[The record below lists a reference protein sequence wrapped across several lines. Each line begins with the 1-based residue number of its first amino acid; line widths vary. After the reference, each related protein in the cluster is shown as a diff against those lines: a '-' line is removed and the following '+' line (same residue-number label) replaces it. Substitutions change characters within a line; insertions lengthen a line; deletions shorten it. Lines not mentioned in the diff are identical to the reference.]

1 MVYAFLLLR
10 KISYRAGGIEMK
22 KVLTIA
28 GSDSSGGAG
37 IQTDLKTFAAIGV
50 YGMSAITAITA
61 QNTMGVKRVERVSAQ
76 MVKDQIRAVFEDI
89 EVDAVKIGMLAE
101 IDIIEAVRDCLE
113 MYRPK
118 FVVLD
123 PVMVSTS
130 GFDLLN
136 SQAKRA
142 LVDGLIPLVD
152 LITPNLAE
160 AACLLSIF
168 DSGGLEIDSVEK
180 MEEAGRIIIAHTGT
194 NILVKGGHL
203 LDRPSDVLVT
213 TSGQVYHYDNP
224 RINTKNTHG
233 TGCTLSSAIG
243 ANAALG
249 YDLAESVS
257 RAKDFISKAIEN
269 SLDIGRGCGP
279 TNPMGQIYKK
289 LGMD

>member
-1 MVYAFLLLR
+1 
-10 KISYRAGGIEMK
+10 MK

-37 IQTDLKTFAAIGV
+37 IQTDLKTFAAVGV

-61 QNTMGVKRVERVSAQ
+61 QNTLGVKRVERVSAS

-89 EVDAVKIGMLAE
+89 EVDAVKIGMLSE
-101 IDIIEAVRDCLE
+101 IDIIEAVRDC
-113 MYRPK
+113 MDIYRSP

-142 LVDGLIPLVD
+142 LLEGLIPLVD

-160 AACLLSIF
+160 AACILNLIGR
-168 DSGGLEIDSVEK
+168 GGGILIDSCK
-180 MEEAGRIIIAHTGT
+180 SMEEAGRLISGHTGK
-194 NILVKGGHL
+194 NVLVKGGHL
-203 LDRPSDVLVT
+203 LDRPCDVLVT
-213 TSGQVYHYDNP
+213 ADARVYRYDHQ
-224 RINTKNTHG
+224 RIETKNTHG
-233 TGCTLSSAIG
+233 TGCTLSSAIA
-243 ANAALG
+243 ANVAKG
-249 YDLAESVS
+249 YGLEESVS
-257 RAKDFISKAIEN
+257 RAKDFISMAIEN

-279 TNPMGQIYKK
+279 TNPMGEIYRS
-289 LGMD
+289 LGMV

>member
-1 MVYAFLLLR
+1 
-10 KISYRAGGIEMK
+10 MK

-61 QNTMGVKRVERVSAQ
+61 QNTLGVKRVERVSAS

-89 EVDAVKIGMLAE
+89 EVDAVKIGMLSE
-101 IDIIEAVRDCLE
+101 IDIIEAVRDC
-113 MYRPK
+113 MDIYRPP

-142 LVDGLIPLVD
+142 LLEGLIPLVD

-160 AACLLSIF
+160 AACILNLIGR
-168 DSGGLEIDSVEK
+168 GGLLIDSCES
-180 MEEAGRIIIAHTGT
+180 MEEAGRLISGHTGK
-194 NILVKGGHL
+194 NVLVKGGHL
-203 LDRPSDVLVT
+203 LDRPCDVLVT
-213 TSGQVYHYDNP
+213 ADARVHRYDHQ
-224 RINTKNTHG
+224 RIETKNTHG
-233 TGCTLSSAIG
+233 TGCTLSSAIA
-243 ANAALG
+243 ANVAKG
-249 YDLAESVS
+249 YGLEESVY
-257 RAKDFISKAIEN
+257 RAKDFISMAIEN

-279 TNPMGQIYKK
+279 TNPMGEIYRS
-289 LGMD
+289 LGMV

>member
-1 MVYAFLLLR
+1 
-10 KISYRAGGIEMK
+10 MK

-37 IQTDLKTFAAIGV
+37 IQTDLKTFAALGV

-61 QNTMGVKRVERVSAQ
+61 QNTLGVKRVERVSAS
-76 MVKDQIRAVFEDI
+76 MVKDQIRAIFEDI

-101 IDIIEAVRDCLE
+101 IDIIEAVRNCIDL
-113 MYRPK
+113 YRPK

-136 SQAKRA
+136 SQVKKV
-142 LVDGLIPLVD
+142 LIEGLIPLVD

-160 AACLLSIF
+160 TACILNLI
-168 DSGGLEIDSVEK
+168 GRAGLDIDSWAK
-180 MEEAGRIIIAHTGT
+180 MKEAGMIIAGHTGK

-203 LDRPSDVLVT
+203 MDRPCDVLVT
-213 TSGQVYHYDNP
+213 NDGRVYKYDHK

-233 TGCTLSSAIG
+233 TGCTLSSAIA
-243 ANAALG
+243 ANVAKG
-249 YDLAESVS
+249 YGLEEAVS

-279 TNPMGQIYKK
+279 TDPMGDIYKS
-289 LGMD
+289 LGMV